1 MVNVDEAII
10 AKYEHSGEHFEI
22 LVDPDLAA
30 EFRNPDGQDVAVE
43 DLLAVEEIFK
53 DSKKGDKA
61 SEEAMNKVFETTDPI
76 EVSKIILEKGT
87 VQLTAEQKDKCRQI
101 KGNWSLIK

>member
-10 AKYEHSGEHFEI
+10 AKYEYSGEHFEI

-30 EFRNPDGQDVAVE
+30 DFRNPDGPDVAIE

-76 EVSKIILEKGT
+76 EVSKIILEKGSP
-87 VQLTAEQKDKCRQI
+87 AISSSSCR
-101 KGNWSLIK
+101 